1 MQRGE
6 KMRRVNRRAGSLIAA
21 LAVVIALDV
30 ANAAAVLSPAAQRG
44 LVLVRANC
52 AGCHSIDNSN
62 ESPLKIAPP
71 MRTLHLKYPVETL
84 RRPLTE
90 GLVARHPTMPVF
102 RFDPGQVADIMAY
115 LKVFEE

>member
-1 MQRGE
+1 
-6 KMRRVNRRAGSLIAA
+6 MRWVNRTASSVIAA
-21 LAVVIALDV
+21 LAVAIALGA

-52 AGCHSIDNSN
+52 ASCHSIDNAS

-71 MRTLHLKYPVETL
+71 MRTLHLKYPVENL
-84 RRPLTE
+84 RRPLSE
-90 GLVARHPTMPVF
+90 GLVVRHPTMPMF
-102 RFDPGQVADIMAY
+102 RFDPGQVTDIIAY